1 MADGLAYVG
10 NYLRNAFGF
19 TPQGDNGESLVF
31 DSDSGDFVP
40 ESWVNNPLDVQQ
52 MSGYTGMGAPTP
64 VAGNVTSSSDGFL
77 KNYGSA
83 LGAGVMGL
91 GQFVSGLMNYNLGK
105 KSIGLA
111 RDSFNM
117 GRQVA
122 ENNGINNT
130 QVTRNAQQSAA
141 KLLAQQSGFTGKDL
155 DTFNANANKGFVDWK
170 SLYNGK
176 SVFNNDTN
184 NIG

>member
-1 MADGLAYVG
+1 MFDWFKGLIGYNSNGYNPDIVPKSVTDEIDAYDGYYGMEGEEALPGSVQALSQTAGLASRLNGQSG
-10 NYLRNAFGF
+10 N
-19 TPQGDNGESLVF
+19 D
-31 DSDSGDFVP
+31 
-40 ESWVNNPLDVQQ
+40 
-52 MSGYTGMGAPTP
+52 
-64 VAGNVTSSSDGFL
+64 DGFL

-83 LGAGVMGL
+83 LGMGVMGL

-141 KLLAQQSGFTGKDL
+141 KLLAQQAGFTGKDL

-176 SVFNNDTN
+176 SVFNNDNN
-184 NIG
+184 NIS